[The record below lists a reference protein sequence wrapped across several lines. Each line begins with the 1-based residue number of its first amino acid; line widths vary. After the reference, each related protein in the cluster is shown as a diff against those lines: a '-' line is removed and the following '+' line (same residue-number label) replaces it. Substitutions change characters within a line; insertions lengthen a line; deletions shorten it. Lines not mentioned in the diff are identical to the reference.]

1 MMIKEFFKDITPE
14 QQELFDMLTPLY
26 EDWNSKINVVSRK
39 DIDKLQLH
47 HVLHSLAIAKF
58 AQMAEIFT
66 PGTKVMDVG
75 TGGGFPGIPLA
86 IMFPQVDFLLVDSI
100 GKKIKVVTEVAGAL
114 GLKNVRAVKARAE
127 EIDEKFD
134 FIVSRAV
141 TDLGNFLPWVKGK
154 YGKGVIYL
162 KGGDLNPGGNLYQE
176 LENAASKCRIEKK
189 KMTFCPIEM
198 WFADEFFKEKYVI
211 YIPK

>member
-1 MMIKEFFKDITPE
+1 MIKEHFKNITPE
-14 QQELFDMLTPLY
+14 QQRQFEMLTPLY

-47 HVLHSLAIAKF
+47 HVLHSLAIARF
-58 AQMAEIFT
+58 VDMAELFR

-86 IMFPQVDFLLVDSI
+86 IMYPEVDFLLVDSI
-100 GKKIKVVTEVAGAL
+100 GKKIKVVTEVAQAL

-141 TDLGNFLPWVKGK
+141 TDLGNFLPWVKSK
-154 YGKGVIYL
+154 YTGGIIYL
-162 KGGDLNPGGNLYQE
+162 KGGDLNPGGALYAE
-176 LENAASKCRIEKK
+176 IENAAAKCRINKK
-189 KMTFCPIEM
+189 TITFCSIDE
-198 WFADEFFKEKYVI
+198 WFKDEFFKEKRVI
-211 YIPK
+211 YIPR